1 MPYGEADLSGCFEV
15 YVEKQKRKYL
25 DTYVMRPSHVRVD
38 ISSRSCR
45 GLRMTVSG

>member
-25 DTYVMRPSHVRVD
+25 DTYVMRPPHDRV
-38 ISSRSCR
+38 
-45 GLRMTVSG
+45 GLTLSLTFDYN